1 MAYLRRIVRAVVSWL
16 TPAPE
21 TGGTGGAIG

>member
-1 MAYLRRIVRAVVSWL
+1 MAYLRRIVRTVVSWF

-21 TGGTGGAIG
+21 TGGPGGAIG

>member
-1 MAYLRRIVRAVVSWL
+1 MAYLKKIVRTVVSWL

-21 TGGTGGAIG
+21 TGGPGGAIG